1 MPAFTGIAAG
11 DAKRRSA
18 VLWTRL
24 EHRHSVLRGRRRGT
38 ARATTLILEIA
49 EDQDFSGVIFQKPVR
64 TDSGRDHTAK
74 SIVKG
79 LIPGTQ
85 YFYRWKLPIAM
96 TEMAQ
101 VRSSLSN
108 LDSEGPI
115 HISLRMVSPCQE
127 PDPRVRT
134 SFDPASM
141 SVLSRT
147 GRFTTAPRRRADVAV
162 RFGHSGDADGL
173 FAPYAAMQ
181 DIAKHEFDFFFNNG
195 DTIYETQSDLSPAV
209 TASELAIRGE
219 ISQNQLRQEYYRKY
233 RESHQPVAELLA
245 DNNNTYPSLSDFYAA
260 QGNFTTWDN
269 HEMGNRQ
276 LQSGGA
282 PIHLAQLPATVD
294 GRPRGGSSRPEDDV
308 NTGNRFVNQ
317 LPSFRTIQQAFIDYQ
332 PIAPPLIHSPEDRR
346 SHRTYRLFNARQWGR
361 HVLAVNLDTRSYRD
375 VRLLLPDQ
383 RGDDS
388 GARAD
393 HPDRTMLG
401 ETQLQWLK
409 QTLLNVKRNAT
420 SWTVISTSVPI
431 DQVAPPGAFV
441 EANGP
446 ASEDNPN
453 FYNLNLFDDGKSW
466 FGGYRAERNDILRFI
481 ADNDIRNVVFLA
493 SDQHLVRV
501 NEVWYAA
508 DSSKPQQMQKLPGV
522 FSMVTGPMGAGG
534 PDAITD
540 HSYANIEEI
549 SEFTANTQKQLG
561 VDPLG
566 LDPSYPGLH
575 DVWRLGN
582 PNADRDRSPA
592 VFHSPATFNY
602 AAFEVG
608 TDGDLDV
615 ELWGVPSYQPN
626 TFPDVDTLLPQ
637 PILGFSVAPQLN

>member
-85 YFYRWKLPIAM
+85 YFYRWTLPIAM

-195 DTIYETQSDLSPAV
+195 DTS
-209 TASELAIRGE
+209 
-219 ISQNQLRQEYYRKY
+219 
-233 RESHQPVAELLA
+233 
-245 DNNNTYPSLSDFYAA
+245 
-260 QGNFTTWDN
+260 
-269 HEMGNRQ
+269 
-276 LQSGGA
+276 
-282 PIHLAQLPATVD
+282 
-294 GRPRGGSSRPEDDV
+294 
-308 NTGNRFVNQ
+308 
-317 LPSFRTIQQAFIDYQ
+317 
-332 PIAPPLIHSPEDRR
+332 
-346 SHRTYRLFNARQWGR
+346 
-361 HVLAVNLDTRSYRD
+361 
-375 VRLLLPDQ
+375 
-383 RGDDS
+383 
-388 GARAD
+388 
-393 HPDRTMLG
+393 
-401 ETQLQWLK
+401 
-409 QTLLNVKRNAT
+409 
-420 SWTVISTSVPI
+420 
-431 DQVAPPGAFV
+431 
-441 EANGP
+441 
-446 ASEDNPN
+446 
-453 FYNLNLFDDGKSW
+453 
-466 FGGYRAERNDILRFI
+466 
-481 ADNDIRNVVFLA
+481 
-493 SDQHLVRV
+493 
-501 NEVWYAA
+501 
-508 DSSKPQQMQKLPGV
+508 
-522 FSMVTGPMGAGG
+522 
-534 PDAITD
+534 
-540 HSYANIEEI
+540 
-549 SEFTANTQKQLG
+549 
-561 VDPLG
+561 
-566 LDPSYPGLH
+566 
-575 DVWRLGN
+575 
-582 PNADRDRSPA
+582 
-592 VFHSPATFNY
+592 
-602 AAFEVG
+602 
-608 TDGDLDV
+608 
-615 ELWGVPSYQPN
+615 
-626 TFPDVDTLLPQ
+626 
-637 PILGFSVAPQLN
+637 